1 VLERSKITPVVVDFW
16 AESCGPC
23 RVLGPVLEKLAA
35 EFKGDFILVKVD
47 VDQNQRLAQHFR
59 VQGIPAVKAFSE
71 GKVAGEFTGAL
82 PEPQVRKFIEG
93 LVPST
98 ADLYA
103 RQGYDWEMNGQLPMA
118 VTNYQKALAEQAD
131 HYRAMVGLG
140 RTLFKQG
147 EVDEAL
153 AILERIPA
161 GIAERSVADALIATA
176 QFQREAAGHSEGE
189 LRAKIKANP
198 ADVASRY
205 TLASLLATQQSYELA
220 LNEFL
225 EVVRR
230 DRTYQ
235 DDGGRKAM
243 LALFTAIGEQDP
255 LTKEYRRKL
264 ANVLF

>member
-1 VLERSKITPVVVDFW
+1 
-16 AESCGPC
+16 
-23 RVLGPVLEKLAA
+23 
-35 EFKGDFILVKVD
+35 
-47 VDQNQRLAQHFR
+47 
-59 VQGIPAVKAFSE
+59 
-71 GKVAGEFTGAL
+71 
-82 PEPQVRKFIEG
+82 
-93 LVPST
+93 
-98 ADLYA
+98 
-103 RQGYDWEMNGQLPMA
+103 
-118 VTNYQKALAEQAD
+118 
-131 HYRAMVGLG
+131 MVGLG